1 MFTYTRLMSLSAT
14 VLLLGLVACDEA
26 TAPTTTAVLTN
37 AQADSVAL
45 VTTVDAAEVIE
56 AGAISMS
63 TGLALSPPVAG
74 PTLSC
79 EPVVTPFPPVN
90 SDEDMVPDSVR
101 FEYTDCTFTRGM
113 MTHTLNGAIDIIDPT
128 PTLTDFDIRT
138 VFTAFTRTLTNSATD
153 QTMSAMFDG
162 SRQLAATVDTLG
174 VTMTNFLTAFTYP
187 NDATASHLKN
197 WVAKFT
203 ADVPG
208 SIALGEPLPARHA
221 HRHRQFDVDA
231 SLPVLGHDDHD
242 ADAAPLQPG
251 VHRGP
256 AVRRRDPDPHRHQ
269 ARGHGD
275 LRGGVHRLWAVHGDS
290 PLNASRHHAGKSGLR
305 PGPRFSFMS
314 RESLLAVSRNWAN
327 FRP

>member
-208 SIALGEPLPARHA
+208 SIALGEPLPAGMLTVTGNSTWTRLSQSWA
-221 HRHRQFDVDA
+221 MTTTT
-231 SLPVLGHDDHD
+231 PT
-242 ADAAPLQPG
+242 PL
-251 VHRGP
+251 HFNP
-256 AVRRRDPDPHRHQ
+256 ACTV
-269 ARGHGD
+269 A
-275 LRGGVHRLWAVHGDS
+275 
-290 PLNASRHHAGKSGLR
+290 
-305 PGPRFSFMS
+305 PRFDDGTLIHTVTRLEATATFEVEFTACGQYTVT
-314 RESLLAVSRNWAN
+314 RL
-327 FRP
+327 